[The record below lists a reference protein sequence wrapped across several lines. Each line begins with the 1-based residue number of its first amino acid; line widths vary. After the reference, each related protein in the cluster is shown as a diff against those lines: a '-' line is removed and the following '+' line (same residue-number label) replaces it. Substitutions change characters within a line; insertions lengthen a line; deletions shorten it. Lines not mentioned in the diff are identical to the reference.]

1 MYSRTSFQSASVI
14 PAITNESV
22 NQNEPGFFWR
32 EQGGMVMR
40 IGSIVLGITSV
51 ALLAAGAMAQTV
63 ATYEDGVAAYKSGN
77 FAQAFAGLLPIAT
90 AGDRLA
96 QFYIASMYDEGDGV
110 ELDDAEAVK
119 WYRMSADQGD
129 VDAQV
134 NLGIMYSEG
143 EGVTEDDAEALRW
156 FRRAAAQDDSDGEY
170 LLGLMYKTGEGVD
183 EDAAEALRWY
193 RLAAASGHTDAQF
206 EIGKIYDF
214 GEGVAEDNE
223 ESVRWY
229 RLAAEHGNA
238 DAQNF
243 LGLSYETGEGVPKS
257 VEEAFFWLSLAA
269 KQDVEHLRDRDR
281 VRSDLS
287 SMQLVRIQR
296 RLAEWSPILSDP
308 DSSESPSEMDMSGD
322 GGPGGNNLVREAQ
335 SGLSL
340 LGYYSGE
347 LDGQR
352 DADTER
358 AIRAF
363 QQEWHLTPTGEANA
377 ELVFYV
383 GAATGSAAA
392 NMLRDAASNP
402 IVDASGTGFFI
413 SDAGHVITNAHVVD
427 GCSRV
432 TFDGEYELAIVATD
446 EDLDLALLKADPS
459 SQRKPLRLRTS
470 NGVRLAEQVV
480 LAGFPLQQVITTD
493 MNVTSGIV
501 SALSGPEQD
510 ENRFQMTAPA
520 QAGNSGGPVID
531 RAGNVIGVAVAKL
544 DAMVI
549 HSETGDF
556 PQNINFA
563 VSLDSL
569 RAFLDRFG
577 VKYEAGKYR
586 KLKTSE
592 DLADIAR
599 VSTIHLTCEN

>member
-1 MYSRTSFQSASVI
+1 MFGLTSAALFALG
-14 PAITNESV
+14 ATA
-22 NQNEPGFFWR
+22 QN
-32 EQGGMVMR
+32 
-40 IGSIVLGITSV
+40 L
-51 ALLAAGAMAQTV
+51 

-77 FAQAFAGLLPIAT
+77 FPQAYAALLPIAT
-90 AGDRLA
+90 AGDPLA
-96 QFYIASMYDEGDGV
+96 QFYIASMYDEGEGV

-119 WYRMSADQGD
+119 WYRMSAEQGD
-129 VDAQV
+129 ADAQV
-134 NLGIMYSEG
+134 NLGLMYSEG
-143 EGVTEDDAEALRW
+143 EGVSEDDTEALRW
-156 FRRAAAQDDSDGEY
+156 FRKAAAQNDADAQY
-170 LLGLMYKTGEGVD
+170 LLGRIHQMGNGVD

-193 RLAAASGHTDAQF
+193 RLSAASGNTDAQF

-287 SMQLVRIQR
+287 SMQLVRTQR
-296 RLAEWSPILSDP
+296 RLAEWGPILFDTDGSV
-308 DSSESPSEMDMSGD
+308 SPSEMNASADD
-322 GGPGGNNLVREAQ
+322 ATAGNEFVREAQ

-340 LGYYSGE
+340 LGYYSGD

-352 DADTER
+352 NADTVR

-363 QQEWHLTPTGEANA
+363 QQEWHLNPTGEATA

-459 SQRKPLRLRTS
+459 SKRKPLRLRTS

-493 MNVTSGIV
+493 MNVTSGVV
-501 SALSGPEQD
+501 SALSGPDQD
-510 ENRFQMTAPA
+510 ETRFQMTAPA

-563 VSLDSL
+563 VSLGSL
-569 RAFLDRFG
+569 RSFLDRFG
-577 VKYEAGKYR
+577 VQYESGKYR
-586 KLKTSE
+586 RLKTSE
-592 DLADIAR
+592 ELADIAR
-599 VSTIHLTCEN
+599 VSTIHLECAG